1 MPLLDL
7 LVILNARHLERVL
20 HQFVDH
26 HNQHRPHRSLKL
38 TRPMATRVGISPTG
52 AVVSRKARCH
62 RTTVAGC
69 TSTTAVRQ
77 CRQIRAKAIENS

>member
-1 MPLLDL
+1 M
-7 LVILNARHLERVL
+7 ILNARHLERVL

-26 HNQHRPHRSLKL
+26 HNQRRPHRRLKL

-52 AVVSRKARCH
+52 AVAGMSRCH
-62 RTTVAGC
+62 RTTVSGC